1 MLESIIPIL
10 IIVMIVAK
18 FGGQVKKVTQQVKA
32 GDTSNVAP
40 DGTIINAKTSPNK
53 YGGKSGSAPST
64 SMKPTVRHNEA
75 EHTHDRLSQE
85 VIRHETRDEHYRHQ
99 IAAFQKAGLIDKKE
113 ADVLWKN
120 YIKNKAQYGWDD

>member
-1 MLESIIPIL
+1 MLESIIT
-10 IIVMIVAK
+10 IIIIIMIAVKFGNRAKTVAK
-18 FGGQVKKVTQQVKA
+18 QVSA
-32 GDTSNVAP
+32 GNASNMSP
-40 DGTIINAKTSPNK
+40 DGTVMNAKPSASNAGSKSLSTS
-53 YGGKSGSAPST
+53 ST